1 MKEQKVKL
9 SKEEKL
15 EAKKAEKAAKK
26 AEKANKRSLLSVFK
40 VLFKHL
46 KQYKKDTFLTWLF
59 VFLESVCEI
68 SVAFLMQYIVRGIK
82 ESDMTQVGIYCGVV
96 AALVI
101 LAAVTGILSGYF
113 CAGAACGFAANLR
126 KAEYEAIQKFAFS
139 NIDKFSTSSIVTRS
153 TTDVSNVQFA
163 FQMTIRT
170 VIRSP
175 FMLVLSLVMAFVT
188 APNLAWIF
196 LVLIPIA
203 LLGMVFCAKIVHP
216 IFERV
221 FRTYD
226 ALNESVEENVDGIR
240 VVKSFNRE
248 EFQTKKF
255 NKVSDYLYRNFVKAE
270 RISAFNG
277 PILNL
282 AIDVAMLL
290 IGALGA
296 LLIVKTGGV
305 DFDEGSL
312 TTLITYVQMIFMSLM
327 LISMVYVMIIVAR
340 NSSERIVELLEEVPD
355 IRNPENP
362 IETVENGDIV
372 FDNVSFGYNKGKDV
386 LKNIN
391 LNIKSGSSIGIIG
404 STGSG
409 KTSLISLI
417 ARLYD
422 VTDGSVKVAGHDV
435 REYDLKVL
443 RDSVSVV
450 LQKNTL
456 FSGTIRSNLAWG
468 NPNATD
474 EEMWEALEIAQCA
487 SSVKAKPGELD
498 APVEQGGSNFS
509 GGQKQRLCIAR
520 ALLKNPKILILDD
533 STSACDTATDAAIR
547 HGLVSHRTDL
557 TKIIIAQRVLSIKD
571 CDQILV
577 LHEGN
582 IIGLGTSDELMESN
596 EIYRSLYESQLGGG
610 GDFDAEN

>member
-1 MKEQKVKL
+1 MKKKVKVP
-9 SKEEKL
+9 KEK
-15 EAKKAEKAAKK
+15 
-26 AEKANKRSLLSVFK
+26 KRSLMSVFK
-40 VLFKHL
+40 VLFSYI
-46 KQYKKDTFLTWLF
+46 KQYKKETYLTWLF

-82 ESDMTQVGIYCGVV
+82 ASDIAKTGMFCGIVAVLVV
-96 AALVI
+96 
-101 LAAVTGILSGYF
+101 LAAATGILSGYF

-175 FMLVLSLVMAFVT
+175 FMLILSLVMAFVT

-196 LVLIPIA
+196 LILIPIA
-203 LLGMVFCAKIVHP
+203 LGGMCFAAKIVHP

-221 FRTYD
+221 FNTYD
-226 ALNESVEENVDGIR
+226 DLNESVEENVDGIR

-255 NKVSDYLYRNFVKAE
+255 NKVSDYLYKNFVKAE

-282 AIDVAMLL
+282 AIDIAMILVA
-290 IGALGA
+290 ALGA
-296 LLIVKTGGV
+296 TLIVKTGGV
-305 DFDEGSL
+305 SFDEGSL
-312 TTLITYVQMIFMSLM
+312 TTLITYVQMIFTSLM

-362 IETVENGDIV
+362 IMEVKNGDIV
-372 FDNVSFGYNKGKDV
+372 FDNVSFGYHKGKDV
-386 LKNIN
+386 LHHIN
-391 LNIKSGSSIGIIG
+391 LDIKAGSSIGIIG

-435 REYDLKVL
+435 REYDLKAL

-456 FSGTIRSNLAWG
+456 FSGTIRSNLCWG

-474 EEMWEALEIAQCA
+474 EQIWEALEIAQCA
-487 SSVKAKPGELD
+487 QAVKAKPGELES
-498 APVEQGGSNFS
+498 PVEQGGSNFS

-547 HGLVSHRTDL
+547 HGLADHRNDV

-582 IIGLGTSDELMESN
+582 IIGLGTSEELMENN
-596 EIYRSLYESQLGGG
+596 EVYRSLYESQLGGG
-610 GDFDAEN
+610 DFDAEN